1 MSDVRHAWSGFLVL
15 AITLRVARECAGL
28 TQQQVEAALGMHTG
42 VCDDIER
49 AQRMPTVEMLRG
61 LCPILRLDFAAV
73 AAIVDRGGTT
83 LPC

>member
-1 MSDVRHAWSGFLVL
+1 ML

>member
-1 MSDVRHAWSGFLVL
+1 MSDVRYAWSDFLVL
-15 AITLRVARECAGL
+15 AITLRVAREQAGL
-28 TQQQVEAALGMHTG
+28 TQQQVDATLGMHSG

-61 LCPILRLDFAAV
+61 ICLILRLDFAAV
-73 AAIVDRGGTT
+73 AAILDRGGTT